1 MLERHERDALGEIE
15 RQIAATDPG
24 FAARLRAGGRRFP
37 RTAYCLRVALVILLA
52 LLAVAFLALGLP
64 GEAAALVAVAGAVW
78 RLRRWR
84 VSIMEF

>member
-15 RQIAATDPG
+15 RQITATDPG

-37 RTAYCLRVALVILLA
+37 RTAYWLRVALVILLA
-52 LLAVAFLALGLP
+52 LLALALLILGLP
-64 GEAAALVAVAGAVW
+64 GKAAALVAVAAVVW

-84 VSIMEF
+84 MAIMEF

>member
-1 MLERHERDALGEIE
+1 MLERHERNTLGEIE

-37 RTAYCLRVALVILLA
+37 RTTYRLRVALVILLA
-52 LLAVAFLALGLP
+52 LLAVAFVVLGLP
-64 GEAAALVAVAGAVW
+64 GIAAALVAVAAAVW

-84 VSIMEF
+84 VAIMEF

>member
-15 RQIAATDPG
+15 RQITATDPG

-52 LLAVAFLALGLP
+52 LLAVAFLMLGLP
-64 GEAAALVAVAGAVW
+64 GKAAALVAVAAAGW
-78 RLRRWR
+78 RLRRWSMT
-84 VSIMEF
+84 VMEF